1 MATRSPQA
9 PAPRRHFLAKYA
21 VRFSFLCRRMF
32 MRHRLAIPAR
42 FALLLLVATL
52 ALAQT
57 PPSQQQQPSQR
68 RSDRPVKIDPVY
80 SDIANRT
87 GGQVFVPDPANME
100 GLGEMLALLSSSNAL
115 ELLSVQGT
123 GTETEKL
130 YSAPVGEG
138 MGRLVVSATGVKGVR
153 VRRPDGSE
161 VTPGAGVKYLK
172 LGNGGIYAIDSPPA
186 GHWEAVLEEPGDFS
200 LKILVLR
207 ASGKSPADASARP
220 AGSGAVPAP
229 TPSFEPVEFDSFRFL
244 EPGGRPGH
252 EGLFPIQ
259 GEPIAGADTA
269 VEAEL
274 DGDFSTARFEFR
286 TPEGEVLS
294 KFALTREPGGAG
306 YSGTVTVPAQ
316 PFRIYVLGLDARGY
330 RYQRAL
336 AQTVAPQT
344 FRLRAPR
351 YLELRPGEANTCVV
365 RLKNLGLAD
374 SFHILVYDQHS
385 YLKPLG
391 QADFPVAGGEE
402 AEIAL
407 TLDIP
412 ADAASADTITITAQ
426 RATDPK
432 ATNYVVLEA
441 EISRPQP

>member
-1 MATRSPQA
+1 MI
-9 PAPRRHFLAKYA
+9 FLAEYA
-21 VRFSFLCRRMF
+21 VSFPFPRRRMF
-32 MRHRLAIPAR
+32 MRRRLAIPAC
-42 FALLLLVATL
+42 FPLLLLAATL
-52 ALAQT
+52 ALAQAAS
-57 PPSQQQQPSQR
+57 PQQDSGQQQQPSQR
-68 RSDRPVKIDPVY
+68 RSDRPVKVDPVY

-138 MGRLVVSATGVKGVR
+138 MGRLMVSATGVKGVR

-172 LGNGGIYAIDSPPA
+172 LGNGGIYAIASPQA
-186 GHWEAVLEEPGDFS
+186 GRWEAVLEEPGDFS
-200 LKILVLR
+200 LKVLALR
-207 ASGKSPADASARP
+207 ASAGKAPADTGAQPASAEP
-220 AGSGAVPAP
+220 AAAP
-229 TPSFEPVEFDSFRFL
+229 HFEPVEFDSFRFL

-259 GEPIAGADTA
+259 GEPIAGTPMA
-269 VEAEL
+269 VEADL

-286 TPEGEVLS
+286 TPEGEALS
-294 KFALTREPGGAG
+294 QFALTREPGGAS

-336 AQTVAPQT
+336 AQTVSPQT
-344 FRLRAPR
+344 FRLSAQR
-351 YLELRPGEANTCVV
+351 YPELRPGEINTCVV
-365 RLKNLGLAD
+365 RLKNLGPAD
-374 SFHILVYDQHS
+374 SFHIVIYDQHS
-385 YLKPLG
+385 YLKPLR
-391 QADFPVAGGEE
+391 QADFPLDGGEE

-412 ADAASADTITITAQ
+412 PDAAPADTITITAQ

-441 EISRPQP
+441 DISRPQP